1 MKNMLK
7 ILSLSAVLLASAPM
21 ALADQISF
29 FGTDTFST
37 ASTTI
42 NFVSALVGVG
52 GTGIL
57 SPFTTAST
65 VTFAPVFNYGAVPA
79 NFTLFTVTAPGGQT
93 LTYKVG
99 AVTNVIDTLEVIG
112 NGTYTLT
119 NGTTVTTATGTF
131 DVTTQGPGTLTT
143 FSDINFTTA
152 VSPEPSSLMLLG
164 TGLLGSG
171 GMFFRRRRVAA

>member
-29 FGTDTFST
+29 FGTDTYNTT
-37 ASTTI
+37 ATTI
-42 NFVSALVGVG
+42 TFVSSQVAVG

-65 VTFAPVFNYGAVPA
+65 SSFAPVFNYGSTPA
-79 NFTLFTVTAPGGQT
+79 NFLLFTVVAPGGQT
-93 LTYKVG
+93 LSYRINAVT
-99 AVTNVIDTLEVIG
+99 AVTNNIEVIG

-119 NGTTVTTATGTF
+119 NGASTSTATGVF
-131 DVTTQGPGTLTT
+131 DITTQGGGSLTS
-143 FSDINFTTA
+143 FSDINFVTA
-152 VSPEPSSLMLLG
+152 ATPEPSSLMLLG
-164 TGLLGSG
+164 TGLLSSG
-171 GMFFRRRRVAA
+171 GMLLRRRRVMA